1 MEQLKQNQGTY
12 FLFGLPVEAKL
23 VYGPVVCSYPIDSY
37 KNIPIEELIKRI
49 KRDTGIDV
57 GNKSNSFLTTA
68 TKIKDEFG
76 DCMHEF
82 VWFFFS
88 KPIMN

>member
-23 VYGPVVCSYPIDSY
+23 IYGPVICSYPANLY
-37 KNIPIEELIKRI
+37 KKIPIYELIEKI
-49 KRDTGIDV
+49 KQDTKIDIS
-57 GNKSNSFLTTA
+57 KKANSFLTTS
-68 TKIKDEFG
+68 TRVKNESEDY
-76 DCMHEF
+76 MHDF

-88 KPIMN
+88 KPQTN